1 MFNTESEV
9 IAIIKPIVTA
19 LHPNVQIRVGKSSQG
34 SNTLNRIV
42 TFFVIIPVS
51 VNRDTM
57 IKAINNLCLTHDRKL
72 YFSGSESGLLYG
84 DVENDWLF
92 ITTEIMG
99 V

>member
-1 MFNTESEV
+1 MFKTESDV
-9 IAIIKPIVTA
+9 VAILKPIVRGF
-19 LHPNVQIRVGKSSQG
+19 HPNVQIRAGKSSQAQ
-34 SNTLNRIV
+34 NTLNRIV
-42 TFFVIIPVS
+42 TFFIIVPLTVD
-51 VNRDTM
+51 RDAI
-57 IKAINNLCLTHDRKL
+57 IKAINLLSLEHDRKL

>member
-1 MFNTESEV
+1 M
-9 IAIIKPIVTA
+9 
-19 LHPNVQIRVGKSSQG
+19 
-34 SNTLNRIV
+34 V

-57 IKAINNLCLTHDRKL
+57 IKAINNLSLTHDRKL